1 MQFSDD
7 VIDGLPL
14 STEMRGEIMV
24 IGITGGSGGGKTT
37 VSKEFKRLGFNIIDA
52 DEVAHKVMEK
62 GSTCLKDVIYTF
74 GKEYLNEKG
83 ELDRKKL
90 GALVFNN
97 PDKLALLNSI
107 THKHIISKIKE
118 QITDK
123 TVIDAIGLFD
133 TELYSLCDSTIFV
146 YCPKEIRVKRIME
159 REGINESYAISR
171 INAQKDDEYFKAK
184 ADFTVVND
192 GTEDIIKQLKG
203 FYGEEIF

>member
-1 MQFSDD
+1 
-7 VIDGLPL
+7 
-14 STEMRGEIMV
+14 MV

-37 VSKEFKRLGFNIIDA
+37 VSKEFKRIGFNIIDA

-62 GSTCLKDVIYTF
+62 GSACLKEVICAF
-74 GKEYLNEKG
+74 GEEYLDAQG
-83 ELDRKKL
+83 GLDRKKL
-90 GALVFNN
+90 GALVFSD

-118 QITDK
+118 EMTDK
-123 TVIDAIGLFD
+123 TVIDAISLFD

-146 YCPKEIRVKRIME
+146 YCPKEIRVKRIVE
-159 REGINESYAISR
+159 REGVDESYAKSR

-184 ADFTVVND
+184 ADFTVIND
-192 GTEDIIKQLKG
+192 GKEDIIKQLKG